1 LLLEICSL
9 KNKTHRIF
17 VILFC
22 IPDVYS
28 FGKSSALYA
37 SWIMTLVVVGEF
49 ATGKLTDGLWTAN
62 NYGSTFTS
70 TDWSRFDP
78 IEEEDEDE
86 EDEDEDDDE

>member
-1 LLLEICSL
+1 LPLEICLL
-9 KNKTHRIF
+9 KNKSHRIF
-17 VILFC
+17 VILFSSH
-22 IPDVYS
+22 DVNS

-70 TDWSRFDP
+70 ADWSRFDP
-78 IEEEDEDE
+78 IEEDDE
-86 EDEDEDDDE
+86 EEEEEEDDDE